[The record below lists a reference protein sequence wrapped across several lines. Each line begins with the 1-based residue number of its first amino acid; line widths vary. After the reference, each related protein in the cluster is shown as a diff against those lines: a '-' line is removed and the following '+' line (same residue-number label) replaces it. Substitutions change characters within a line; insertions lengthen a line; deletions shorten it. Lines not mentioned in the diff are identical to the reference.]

1 MRGLLRITLSFSKWV
16 NGIAGITLTFMVFLT
31 VADVIMRSFRRPI
44 PGTYDLVGF
53 AAAVV
58 IGFSLPFTSWVR
70 GHINVDFVVQKFSR
84 TGRKIIDILTRVL
97 GIFFFVLGSWYLIKL
112 GMRLHSTGEVSL
124 TIRMPV
130 YPIAYGLAVCCF
142 IECLVLLC
150 DIGKIYGGEYE

>member
-1 MRGLLRITLSFSKWV
+1 MRGLPRITLRFSKWV

-70 GHINVDFVVQKFSR
+70 GHINVDFVVQKFSPAVR
-84 TGRKIIDILTRVL
+84 TITDILTRAL
-97 GIFFFVLGSWYLIKL
+97 GIFFFVLGGWYLIKL

-124 TIRMPV
+124 TIRMPI

-142 IECLVLLC
+142 IQCLVLLC
-150 DIGKIYGGEYE
+150 DIGKIFGGEYE

>member
-1 MRGLLRITLSFSKWV
+1 MRGLLGITLRLSKLV
-16 NGIAGITLTFMVFLT
+16 NGIAGIALTFMVFLT

-70 GHINVDFVVQKFSR
+70 GHISVDILVQKFSR
-84 TGRKIIDILTRVL
+84 TGRKITDIFTRAV
-97 GIFFFVLGSWYLIKL
+97 GTFFFSLSGWYLIKL

-124 TIRMPV
+124 TIRMPI
-130 YPIAYGLAVCCF
+130 YPIAYGLAACCF

-150 DIGKIYGGEYE
+150 DMVKIFGGEYE

>member
-1 MRGLLRITLSFSKWV
+1 MRGLPRITLRFSKWV

-84 TGRKIIDILTRVL
+84 TGRKITDILTRAL
-97 GIFFFVLGSWYLIKL
+97 GIFFFVLGGWYLIKL

-124 TIRMPV
+124 TIRMPI

-142 IECLVLLC
+142 IQCLVLLC
-150 DIGKIYGGEYE
+150 DIGKIFGGEYE

>member
-1 MRGLLRITLSFSKWV
+1 MRGLLQISLRFSKWA
-16 NGIAGITLTFMVFLT
+16 NAIAGITLTFMVFLT

-58 IGFSLPFTSWVR
+58 IGFSLPFTSWLR
-70 GHINVDFVVQKFSR
+70 GHINVDFVVQKFSPAVR
-84 TGRKIIDILTRVL
+84 TITDILTRVL
-97 GIFFFVLGSWYLIKL
+97 GIFFFSLGGWYLIRL

-150 DIGKIYGGEYE
+150 DIEKIFGGEYE

>member
-1 MRGLLRITLSFSKWV
+1 MRGLLGITLRLSKLV

-70 GHINVDFVVQKFSR
+70 GHISVDILVQKFSR
-84 TGRKIIDILTRVL
+84 TGRKITDIFTRAV
-97 GIFFFVLGSWYLIKL
+97 GTFFFSLSGWYLIKL

-124 TIRMPV
+124 TIRMPI
-130 YPIAYGLAVCCF
+130 YPIAYGLAACCF

-150 DIGKIYGGEYE
+150 DMVKIFGGEYE

>member
-1 MRGLLRITLSFSKWV
+1 
-16 NGIAGITLTFMVFLT
+16 
-31 VADVIMRSFRRPI
+31 
-44 PGTYDLVGF
+44 
-53 AAAVV
+53 
-58 IGFSLPFTSWVR
+58 
-70 GHINVDFVVQKFSR
+70 
-84 TGRKIIDILTRVL
+84 
-97 GIFFFVLGSWYLIKL
+97 LIKL